1 MGALCILGVLAVTN
15 TLVAAVG
22 IHGAAKWEHGAG
34 PLVPWDMPLFG
45 IPEHSGLKSLGFLS
59 LCWGARWESRV
70 WLKSLGSL
78 PAVWESWLGFGVPGC
93 WHQPGPVLAVEE

>member
-1 MGALCILGVLAVTN
+1 MGALCIPGVLAVTN

-45 IPEHSGLKSLGFLS
+45 IPEHSGLKSQGSLS
-59 LCWGARWESRV
+59 LLGRSLGVKAMAQVPGVSASRV
-70 WLKSLGSL
+70 GNLAGVWGSRL
-78 PAVWESWLGFGVPGC
+78 LASAWPSAGC
-93 WHQPGPVLAVEE
+93 